1 MSEINDQDQQTRA
14 WLNQCDDPEH
24 DTLATDNEIAH
35 EIIRALVDGRYVERQ
50 RAVDALFARG
60 LSSAEVYAILDGN
73 DVAAVPA
80 TPNAGLVSHLPETDW
95 DGIRRG
101 PGGRP
106 WDAATEAAYGDTETE
121 GTTP

>member
-24 DTLATDNEIAH
+24 DTLATDNEITS
-35 EIIRALVDGRYVERQ
+35 EIIRAFVDGRNGPSCPTGAHIY
-50 RAVDALFARG
+50 ALFRTA
-60 LSSAEVYAILDGN
+60 D
-73 DVAAVPA
+73 AAL
-80 TPNAGLVSHLPETDW
+80 AGLVSHLPENDW
-95 DGIRRG
+95 DGVRRG